1 MTDIERYAH
10 VGIDRLAKAIHE
22 AQRECV
28 EQGKTLTRAL
38 GSPPYPFIEWND
50 LPEQAKEGRR
60 MQAQYLLN
68 LYHIIPK
75 LDGEQ

>member
-10 VGIDRLAKAIHE
+10 VGIEKLAQELYE
-22 AQRECV
+22 AQS
-28 EQGKTLTRAL
+28 LTPQA
-38 GSPPYPFIEWND
+38 YPFIEWVN
-50 LPEQAKEGRR
+50 LSEQAKEGYRT
-60 MQAQYLLN
+60 QARKLSE